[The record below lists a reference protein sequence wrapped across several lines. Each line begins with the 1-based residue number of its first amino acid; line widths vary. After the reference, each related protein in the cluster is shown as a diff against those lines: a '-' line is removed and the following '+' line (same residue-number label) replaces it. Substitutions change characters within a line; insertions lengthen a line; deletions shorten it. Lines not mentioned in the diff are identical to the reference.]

1 MPQAGYVGRL
11 LISGNELTEATDVTL
26 SQDNTEI
33 ETTSRGDDGFGAYIA
48 GIRRATLDFTIVWKS
63 ALSALSVA
71 AVAIETAFVAKS
83 AVAVQVLDED
93 GEGWSFSAIVI
104 SYTKNE
110 PLDDA
115 QTVDVSMRATGP
127 LVKVGGT
134 S

>member
-63 ALSALSVA
+63 SLSVA

-93 GEGWSFSAIVI
+93 GEGWSFNALVM

>member
-63 ALSALSVA
+63 ALSVA

-83 AVAVQVLDED
+83 AVAVQVLDEH
-93 GEGWSFSAIVI
+93 GEGWSFSAIVM

>member
-63 ALSALSVA
+63 ALSVA

-83 AVAVQVLDED
+83 AVAVQVRDED
-93 GEGWSFSAIVI
+93 GEGWSFSAIVM

>member
-63 ALSALSVA
+63 ALSVA

-93 GEGWSFSAIVI
+93 GEGWSFSAIVM